1 MIYFKRHNIIGYRYS
16 LINEYCRYINF
27 TYIHYQCYFQMTA
40 FNIFSCKGI
49 DMLLSNIPSNS
60 NVFFKLRF
68 KLLVILPLFSQK
80 LLKSEVKMF
89 LPKKII

>member
-1 MIYFKRHNIIGYRYS
+1 
-16 LINEYCRYINF
+16 
-27 TYIHYQCYFQMTA
+27 MTA

-49 DMLLSNIPSNS
+49 NMIISDIPSNS

-68 KLLVILPLFSQK
+68 KLLVILPLFSPK
-80 LLKSEVKMF
+80 LLKSEVKML